1 MFNKSYKFR
10 IYPTNK
16 QKVLINKT
24 FGCVRYAWNQW
35 VEYFNKPQNQYKNY
49 KTTKQLRDQTIW
61 MKEISFTA
69 VQQKEN
75 DFKEYKR
82 QFFNKNRKIKIGK
95 PKFKSRKSK
104 QSYRLSNIEFYLQEN
119 YIRLSKIGFVKIILD
134 RQIPKD
140 AKFVNVTISKDK
152 YGDYFASIN
161 VEQNIQEKHKTGKEV
176 GIDVGI
182 KSFAVLSD
190 ETYIDNPKYFSENQV
205 KIKKLQQHLNRKQEG
220 SNKWKKNRLKLN
232 ETYRKISRQRLH
244 FLHNVSSFIVNEYDI
259 IAIENLN
266 VRGMLKNHKL
276 AKGIQDASWAQFF
289 RQLEY
294 KRQWY
299 GKQIRKVYRFEP
311 TSKTCHICNYIKDD
325 MTLRNRQWT
334 CPNCNTKH
342 DRDLNARKNILDK
355 SKPVGVNA
363 GLQTQRECKTPKK
376 TDSKLFPKKCLELKI

>member
-1 MFNKSYKFR
+1 
-10 IYPTNK
+10 
-16 QKVLINKT
+16 
-24 FGCVRYAWNQW
+24 
-35 VEYFNKPQNQYKNY
+35 
-49 KTTKQLRDQTIW
+49 

-276 AKGIQDASWAQFF
+276 AKGIQDASWA
-289 RQLEY
+289 
-294 KRQWY
+294 
-299 GKQIRKVYRFEP
+299 
-311 TSKTCHICNYIKDD
+311 
-325 MTLRNRQWT
+325 
-334 CPNCNTKH
+334 
-342 DRDLNARKNILDK
+342 
-355 SKPVGVNA
+355 
-363 GLQTQRECKTPKK
+363 
-376 TDSKLFPKKCLELKI
+376 